1 MLAKMADPWKA
12 RVQMRLVAMA
22 GAAAM
27 AGAVACAS
35 AQKGTR
41 APTALTSLDTVFY
54 EVAGNTPAQ
63 WRQQLPRAAAAAGI
77 RGGGVTYTLAQML
90 VMPGYTRTT
99 PTGCQFDRSL
109 LQLRIGH
116 VMPRLSVSSSPS
128 ADDRAEWDKFVGA
141 LWERARMSEQVGQ
154 LLADSVR
161 TELRHERAQECAAL
175 LEQARRKVDGFKAR
189 YLAAVQ
195 AARASL
201 GPESRPVLP

>member
-1 MLAKMADPWKA
+1 MRPVVMAGLA
-12 RVQMRLVAMA
+12 AMA
-22 GAAAM
+22 GAAAC
-27 AGAVACAS
+27 AGAP
-35 AQKGTR
+35 KGPR
-41 APTALTSLDTVFY
+41 APTPLTSVDTVFY

-63 WRQQLPRAAAAAGI
+63 WRQQLPRAAQAAGLPT
-77 RGGGVTYTLAQML
+77 GTVTYTLAHML
-90 VMPGYTRTT
+90 VVPGFTRTT
-99 PTGCQFDRSL
+99 PTGCQFERSL

-116 VMPRLSVSSSPS
+116 AMPRLSASATPS
-128 ADDRAEWDKFVGA
+128 ADDRAEWDIFVGA
-141 LWERARMSEQVGQ
+141 LWESAHLSEQVGQ

-161 TELRHERAQECAAL
+161 AELRHERAQECASL

>member
-1 MLAKMADPWKA
+1 MK
-12 RVQMRLVAMA
+12 RLLIASI
-22 GAAAM
+22 GL
-27 AGAVACAS
+27 VACAG
-35 AQKGTR
+35 APRGAR
-41 APTALTSLDTVFY
+41 APTPLASVDTVFY

-77 RGGGVTYTLAQML
+77 RSGVTYTLAHML
-90 VMPGYTRTT
+90 VVPGYTRTT
-99 PTGCQFDRSL
+99 PTGCQFERSL

-116 VMPRLSVSSSPS
+116 VMPRLSASATPS
-128 ADDRAEWDKFVGA
+128 ADDKAEWDIFVGA
-141 LWERARMSEQVGQ
+141 LWESAHLSEQVGQ

-161 TELRHERAQECAAL
+161 AELRHERAQECGPL
-175 LEQARRKVDGFKAR
+175 IEQARQKVDGFKAR